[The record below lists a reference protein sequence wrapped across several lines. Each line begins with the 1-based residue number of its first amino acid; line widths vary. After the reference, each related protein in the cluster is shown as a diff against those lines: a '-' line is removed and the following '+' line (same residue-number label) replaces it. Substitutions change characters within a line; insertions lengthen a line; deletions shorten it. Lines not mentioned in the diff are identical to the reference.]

1 MADLT
6 LLGKFQKGLISYVL
20 KGELVDEKNSANI
33 GNGAY
38 GTIRKIKYCGT
49 PCAAKEMRSDL
60 LPELLAG
67 MLQKD
72 NSESLIVERFCAE
85 IKILSEIRHPNF
97 VNFIGVYVKEGSSFP
112 ILVMELMH
120 TSLAK
125 CLTQYATDRKKFPL
139 ANKLFILQDV
149 ASALVYLH
157 SQEPPILHR
166 DLTANNVLL
175 TSSMKAKVADLGMA
189 KIMTIGM
196 SKLTQC
202 PGNVKYMPP
211 EALKEH
217 PSYGIEI
224 DIYSYGV
231 LGFHTFSGKSPLHQ
245 ASGSDSERCFVNLIG
260 EGASL
265 KQTLEKCIDHDP
277 EKRLKASEI
286 LTDVETVIKER
297 EIEEGDYLET
307 YYVAQHNTEL
317 VKEMSE
323 RAAGLSNDLKS
334 KEKYIQK
341 LESGEQ
347 NTNVV
352 VERLR
357 CDNEEKE
364 STIKLLESKKV
375 ALNREIETLRTTV
388 EHQEISI
395 EELSSINSTQDQ
407 LNSLEGLIDAERE
420 KSQPCQYCSK
430 IEIEKNDLSDLVT
443 SLQAQASNLSSQIK
457 AKNEQ
462 LLIKKEEVESKD
474 KKIEQLREKFSLI
487 DAEIESTKGL
497 SSRYMERSLST
508 ESDSA
513 SLTNSMKIEGSKKNV
528 ELLET
533 IKDLK
538 KQLSENDATHK
549 VIQNQYRKGL
559 QDLLISHK
567 VCLSLIIQTC
577 SHCHYVYRVNR
588 PPVYNAQYL
597 AASSWDVSI

>member
-1 MADLT
+1 MADST
-6 LLGKFQKGLISYVL
+6 LLREIQKGLISYVL
-20 KGELVDEKNSANI
+20 KGELVDEKNSTNI

-60 LPELLAG
+60 LPDLLAG
-67 MLQKD
+67 MSQKD
-72 NSESLIVERFCAE
+72 NSGSLIVERFCTE

-97 VNFIGVYVKEGSSFP
+97 VRFIGVYIKEGSSFP

-120 TSLAK
+120 TNLAN
-125 CLTQYATDRKKFPL
+125 CITEYATDRQKFPL

-189 KIMTIGM
+189 KIMTIGL

-202 PGNVKYMPP
+202 PGNVVYMPP

-224 DIYSYGV
+224 DVYSYGV
-231 LGFHTFSGKSPLHQ
+231 LGFHTFSGKWPNHPG
-245 ASGSDSERCFVNLIG
+245 SGSDSERCFVNLIG
-260 EGASL
+260 EGACL

-286 LTDVETVIKER
+286 LTDVETVIKEL
-297 EIEEGDYLET
+297 EIKEGDYLET

-323 RAAGLSNDLKS
+323 CAAGLSNDLKS

-341 LESGEQ
+341 LETGEQ
-347 NTNVV
+347 NTNAVV
-352 VERLR
+352 GQLR

-364 STIKLLESKKV
+364 STIKLLESKKI
-375 ALNREIETLRTTV
+375 ALTQKIETLRTTV

-407 LNSLEGLIDAERE
+407 IDSLQGLIDAERE
-420 KSQPCQYCSK
+420 KCQPCQHCSK
-430 IEIEKNDLSDLVT
+430 IETEKNDLSDLVT
-443 SLQAQASNLSSQIK
+443 SLQARASDLSSQIK

-462 LLIKKEEVESKD
+462 LLIKREEVESKD
-474 KKIEQLREKFSLI
+474 KKIEQLREKFSQI
-487 DAEIESTKGL
+487 DAEVESTKSL
-497 SSRYMERSLST
+497 SSEYMERSLSS
-508 ESDSA
+508 ESDST

-528 ELLET
+528 KLLET

-538 KQLSENDATHK
+538 KQLSENNATHR
-549 VIQNQYRKGL
+549 VTENHYRKGL
-559 QDLLISHK
+559 QDLLVSHK
-567 VCLSLIIQTC
+567 VWLSLII
-577 SHCHYVYRVNR
+577 
-588 PPVYNAQYL
+588 
-597 AASSWDVSI
+597 